1 MRILTLFITLCL
13 AVQASAQTTV
23 KKVVLQAF
31 WWDYYNSNYHLDWAN
46 YLADLAP
53 RLKAMGIDAVWIPPA
68 SKNESP
74 AYVGY
79 APFDHYDLGD
89 KYQKGSTFTRM
100 GTKDEYLRM
109 VAMLH
114 ANGIEVI
121 QDVVLNHVNGAGSG
135 SGAGGQ
141 DPNSYSMASNSGYK
155 NFRYVSYAKPATAE
169 TQANYWA
176 RNGRWPKNYTNFYP
190 NQYNNC
196 TTGDIC
202 SAWFGPDISYEST
215 AYGVS
220 SNIVG
225 YNPSQSS
232 NYMRN
237 EGRNWMMWMKK
248 QSGVDGFR
256 WDAVKHFPSY
266 VQQDFSYNVKYN
278 LPAWAQGNETMFN
291 VGEYVGSKSELDNY
305 VNEIAAYSGE
315 KMMGTFDF
323 GLRGFDAAGGL
334 YGLVYGMGNFDMA
347 SLPAA
352 QQNELVQYYAN
363 TNTYVHRT
371 VPFVNNHDTF
381 RPQLSGTGNY
391 SGWNTSSE
399 LSPHIEPNEP
409 RMSTAYAVIF
419 AMDGNPQIFFED
431 LFDIGYSGNRWSHN
445 PKLNSTLPVRDDL
458 VNLIWCHQALD
469 FKSGAYQVPHA
480 SADYLIVSRAGKA
493 LIGIT
498 DSWSTWQN
506 QWVYTGFAA
515 GTVLKDYSGANGSAT
530 VTVDANGW
538 APINTP
544 PCDPSLNVAGRHGY
558 SVWAPVGK
566 DGLVY
571 TPSRPALTVQEWEMA
586 DDLGDK
592 HSSSLVQG
600 GAIPASST
608 NFRTAGKIYVEQGKV
623 VTYNLYPANAAKAL
637 YIGLYNAS
645 GTLLSSKNG
654 LGTLTNTYT
663 PNFTGWITIKV
674 RNNVSSNPSQ
684 KCWVN
689 VAYTAPQSVPVLNS
703 MQATN
708 EAAVWSGNGG
718 DSFWNNADNWEEGVL
733 PSPDRTVVISANAF
747 PQPMVNGLVE
757 VETLIIEE
765 GAHLFVHGQL
775 DVTNEANL
783 SGEVSGM
790 GAMTVQGQSRP
801 LSSMQESRWSIFP
814 NPADSEVQLV
824 PQGHW
829 SVDGLVQLQ
838 LLTSDG
844 RLLQC
849 YSGQLAI
856 VNEALNREFAQLA
869 SGIYCIRIIAN
880 DTQMVRVVKE

>member
-1 MRILTLFITLCL
+1 MRILTVFCALCI
-13 AVQASAQTTV
+13 AVSCAAQTTV

-31 WWDYYNSNYHLDWAN
+31 WWDYYNSNYHDDWAN

-74 AYVGY
+74 GYVGY

-89 KYQKGSTFTRM
+89 KFQKGATQTRL

-109 VAMLH
+109 IAILH
-114 ANGIEVI
+114 ANGLEVI
-121 QDVVLNHVNGAGSG
+121 QDVVLNHVNSAGSAT
-135 SGAGGQ
+135 GAGGQ
-141 DPNSYSMASNSGYK
+141 DPNSFSMASNSGYK
-155 NFRYVSYAKPATAE
+155 NFRYVCYATPATAE
-169 TQANYWA
+169 TQSNYWN
-176 RNGRWPKNYTNFYP
+176 RNGRWPKNFTNFYP
-190 NQYNNC
+190 NQFNNC

-202 SAWFGPDISYEST
+202 SAWFGPDISFESN
-215 AYGVS
+215 AFGAS
-220 SNIVG
+220 SNVVG
-225 YNPSQSS
+225 FNPAQSS

-278 LPAWAQGNETMFN
+278 LPSWARGNESMFN
-291 VGEYVGSKSELDNY
+291 VGEYVGSKNELDNY
-305 VNEIAAYSGE
+305 INGIGAMSGE

-334 YGLVYGMGNFDMA
+334 YGMVYGMGNFDMA
-347 SLPAA
+347 TLPSA
-352 QQNELVQYYAN
+352 QQNERVQYYAN

-381 RPQLSGTGNY
+381 RPQLSSTGNY
-391 SGWNTSSE
+391 TGWNSSSE

-409 RMSTAYAVIF
+409 RLSAAYAVIF

-431 LFDIGYSGNRWSHN
+431 LFDIGYSGNRWNHN
-445 PKLNSTLPVRDDL
+445 PKQSATLPVRDDL

-480 SADYLIVSRAGKA
+480 SADYLIISRAGRA
-493 LIGIT
+493 IIGIT

-506 QWVYTGFAA
+506 QWVFTGFAP

-544 PCDPSLNVAGRHGY
+544 PVNPTLNTAGRRGY

-566 DGLVY
+566 DGVVY
-571 TPSRPALTVQEWEMA
+571 TPARSAVTVQEWEMA

-592 HSSSLVQG
+592 HASSLVQG

-608 NFRTAGKIYVEQGKV
+608 NFRTAGKIYVETGKV
-623 VTYNLYPANAAKAL
+623 VTYTLYPANAARAL
-637 YIGLYNAS
+637 YIGLYNNA
-645 GTLLSSKNG
+645 GTLLSNKNG
-654 LGTLTNTYT
+654 LGTLTGTYT

-674 RNNVSSNPSQ
+674 RNNVASNPGQ

-708 EAAVWSGNGG
+708 DAAIWSGNGG

-733 PSPDRTVVISANAF
+733 PSPDRAVVIPGNAF
-747 PQPMVNGLVE
+747 PQPMVNGAAE
-757 VETLIIEE
+757 VNALIVEE

-775 DVTNEANL
+775 DVAADATL
-783 SGEVSGM
+783 LGEVSGM
-790 GAMTVQGQSRP
+790 GTMTVAGQSVG
-801 LSSMQESRWSIFP
+801 LSSMQESGWTIFP
-814 NPADSEVQLV
+814 NPANEFVQLT

-829 SVDGLVQLQ
+829 SVDGAVTIQ

-844 RLLQC
+844 RLIETYQ
-849 YSGQLAI
+849 GNLAQ
-856 VNEALNREFAQLA
+856 VNEALNENFAQLA
-869 SGIYCIRIIAN
+869 SGMYCIRIIAN
-880 DTQMVRVVKE
+880 DAQMLRVVKE